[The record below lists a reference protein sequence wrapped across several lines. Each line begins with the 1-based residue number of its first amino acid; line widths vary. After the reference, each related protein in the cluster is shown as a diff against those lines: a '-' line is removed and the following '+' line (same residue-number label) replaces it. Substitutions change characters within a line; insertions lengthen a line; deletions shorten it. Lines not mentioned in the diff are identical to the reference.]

1 MRGSGTMVEEES
13 ETTQFYAIS
22 MALLA
27 NTILPGVADRPV
39 VDKTGLT
46 GYYDLALP
54 TSALERAPPSP
65 PVTSLPLDIPSP
77 PTWRRIDLH
86 GAAAGGRAAA
96 PAREGLGANV
106 ANRSRGTTVR

>member
-1 MRGSGTMVEEES
+1 MPSQWRSWR
-13 ETTQFYAIS
+13 I
-22 MALLA
+22 
-27 NTILPGVADRPV
+27 ILPGVADRPV

-77 PTWRRIDLH
+77 PPGDESIFTALPR
-86 GAAAGGRAAA
+86 AAGLRLQ
-96 PAREGLGANV
+96 PAKASVQMLLIDHVERPSDN
-106 ANRSRGTTVR
+106 